1 MKKNYIKPAIDVYEM
16 PKQAILAGSLE
27 NVDSNALEMFDDEG
41 NGIMQ

>member
-16 PKQAILAGSLE
+16 PKQAILTGSLQD
-27 NVDSNALEMFDDEG
+27 DSNALNMFDEEG